1 MSCCLMIKQMKHVWT
16 FGEEK
21 WGRLDSGFPFVEP
34 LDRPLSL
41 GNWLM
46 QDTIFG
52 IGPCH
57 SGRVREW
64 SCKMTCHA

>member
-34 LDRPLSL
+34 LDCPLSL

-52 IGPCH
+52 IGPTMPQRT
-57 SGRVREW
+57 G
-64 SCKMTCHA
+64 T